1 MRGAARILGQVA
13 GGTLLLAIAG
23 FGATQW
29 LGGAQAPSVLLDAG
43 ATVGGPFALTDE
55 DGGVVTETT
64 WRGRFVLL
72 YFGYRY
78 CPDVCPTELAKM
90 VEAYDLL
97 PTSAQARTV
106 LAFATVDPE
115 RDDAAGLRDYT
126 NLFHPAL
133 IGLTGTRAQTDAA
146 ARAFRVYHARVTE
159 GRDADAY
166 LLDHSSFTYL
176 LGPDG
181 RTRQVFPATITAE
194 AMGADLARHVGP
206 ALAERRHP

>member
-1 MRGAARILGQVA
+1 VARKLGAVA
-13 GGTLLLAIAG
+13 GGALLLAIAG
-23 FGATQW
+23 LGAMQW
-29 LGGAQAPSVLLDAG
+29 FGGAQAPSARLEPAV
-43 ATVGGPFALTDE
+43 TVGGPFALTDE
-55 DGGVVTETT
+55 DGGAVTETT

-90 VEAYDLL
+90 VEAFDLL
-97 PTSAQARTV
+97 PEAAQARTV

-115 RDDAAGLRDYT
+115 RDDTTGLRDYT
-126 NLFHPAL
+126 DLFHPAL
-133 IGLTGTRAQTDAA
+133 IGLTGTQAETDAA
-146 ARAFRVYHARVTE
+146 ARAFRVYHRRVTQ

-194 AMGADLARHVGP
+194 AMAADLARQIGP
-206 ALAERRHP
+206 ALAERRLP

>member
-1 MRGAARILGQVA
+1 MARQLGAIA
-13 GGTLLLAIAG
+13 GGLLMLAIAG
-23 FGATQW
+23 FAAVQW
-29 LGGAQAPSVLLDAG
+29 LGGAHAPSALFDPA

-55 DGGVVTETT
+55 EGGVVTEAT

-90 VEAYDLL
+90 VEAYELL
-97 PTSAQARTV
+97 PASAQAQIV
-106 LAFATVDPE
+106 MAFATVDPE

-126 NLFHPAL
+126 DLFHPAL

-146 ARAFRVYHARVTE
+146 ARAFRVYHRRVTQ

-181 RTRQVFPATITAE
+181 RTRQVFPASVTAE
-194 AMGADLARHVGP
+194 AMAADLARHIGP
-206 ALAERRHP
+206 ALAERRRL

>member
-1 MRGAARILGQVA
+1 MRGAVRILGQVA
-13 GGTLLLAIAG
+13 GSILLLAIAA
-23 FGATQW
+23 FGAMQW
-29 LGGAQAPSVLLDAG
+29 LGGAQAPSALVERA
-43 ATVGGPFALTDE
+43 ATVGGPFRLTDE
-55 DGGVVTETT
+55 DGGTVTEET

-90 VEAYDLL
+90 VEAFELL
-97 PTSAQARTV
+97 PASAQARTV
-106 LAFATVDPE
+106 LVFATVDPE
-115 RDDAAGLRDYT
+115 RDDAAALRDYT
-126 NLFHPAL
+126 DLFHPAL

-146 ARAFRVYHARVTE
+146 ALAFRVYHARVTE

-181 RTRQVFPATITAE
+181 RPAQVFPATITAE
-194 AMGADLARHVGP
+194 AMAADLARRIAP
-206 ALAERRHP
+206 ALAQRRLP

>member
-1 MRGAARILGQVA
+1 MARNLGAIA

-23 FGATQW
+23 VGAMQW
-29 LGGAQAPSVLLDAG
+29 LGGAQAPSALLDPA
-43 ATVGGPFALTDE
+43 AAVGGPFALTDE
-55 DGGVVTETT
+55 EGGVVTETT

-90 VEAYDLL
+90 VEAYELL
-97 PTSAQARTV
+97 PASAQAQTV

-126 NLFHPAL
+126 GLFHPAL

-146 ARAFRVYHARVTE
+146 ARAFRVFHRRVTE

-181 RTRQVFPATITAE
+181 RTRQVFPATTTAE
-194 AMGADLARHVGP
+194 AMASALARKTGP
-206 ALAERRHP
+206 ALAERRYP

>member
-1 MRGAARILGQVA
+1 MARNLQ
-13 GGTLLLAIAG
+13 AIAG
-23 FGATQW
+23 GAMLLAVAGLSAMQW
-29 LGGAQAPSVLLDAG
+29 LGGAHAPRALLDAA

-55 DGGVVTETT
+55 EGGTVTETT

-90 VEAYDLL
+90 VEAFDLL
-97 PTSAQARTV
+97 PEAAQARTV

-126 NLFHPAL
+126 DLFHPAL
-133 IGLTGTRAQTDAA
+133 IGLTGTRAETDAA
-146 ARAFRVYHARVTE
+146 ARAFRVYHRRVTQ

-166 LLDHSSFTYL
+166 LLDHSSLTYL

-194 AMGADLARHVGP
+194 AMAADLARQIGP
-206 ALAERRHP
+206 ALTERRLP

>member
-1 MRGAARILGQVA
+1 MARSLGAIA
-13 GGTLLLAIAG
+13 GGAMLLAIAVM
-23 FGATQW
+23 GAMQW
-29 LGGAQAPSVLLDAG
+29 LGGAHAPSALLDPA
-43 ATVGGPFALTDE
+43 ATVGGPFRLADE
-55 DGGVVTETT
+55 DGGTVTEAT

-97 PTSAQARTV
+97 PEASQARTV

-115 RDDAAGLRDYT
+115 RDDAAALRDYT
-126 NLFHPAL
+126 DLFHPAL
-133 IGLTGTRAQTDAA
+133 IGLTGTPGETDAA
-146 ARAFRVYHARVTE
+146 ARAFRVYHRRVTE

-194 AMGADLARHVGP
+194 AMAADLARQIGP
-206 ALAERRHP
+206 ALAERRLP

>member
-1 MRGAARILGQVA
+1 MARNLGTIA
-13 GGTLLLAIAG
+13 GGALLLAIAG
-23 FGATQW
+23 LGAMQW
-29 LGGAQAPSVLLDAG
+29 LGGAQAPSALLDQA
-43 ATVGGPFALTDE
+43 ATVGGPFALNDE
-55 DGGVVTETT
+55 EGGTVTETT

-90 VEAYDLL
+90 VEAYEML
-97 PTSAQARTV
+97 PASAQAQLV
-106 LAFATVDPE
+106 MAFATVDPE
-115 RDDAAGLRDYT
+115 RDDAAALRDYT
-126 NLFHPAL
+126 DLFHPAL
-133 IGLTGTRAQTDAA
+133 IGLTGTPAQTDAA

-166 LLDHSSFTYL
+166 LLDHSSLTYL

-194 AMGADLARHVGP
+194 AMAADLARRIGP
-206 ALAERRHP
+206 ALAERRLP

>member
-1 MRGAARILGQVA
+1 MARNPGRIASGA
-13 GGTLLLAIAG
+13 LLLAIAG
-23 FGATQW
+23 FGTMQW
-29 LGGAQAPSVLLDAG
+29 LGGGHAPSALVAPG
-43 ATVGGPFALTDE
+43 TTIGGPFSLIDE
-55 DGGVVTETT
+55 EGGTVTETT

-90 VEAYDLL
+90 VEAYELL
-97 PTSAQARTV
+97 PEAARARIV

-115 RDDAAGLRDYT
+115 RDDPAALRDYT
-126 NLFHPAL
+126 DLFHPAL

-146 ARAFRVYHARVTE
+146 ARAFRVYHRRVTE

-181 RTRQVFPATITAE
+181 RARQVFPATITAE
-194 AMGADLARHVGP
+194 AMAADIAHQLGP
-206 ALAERRHP
+206 PLAERRLP

>member
-1 MRGAARILGQVA
+1 MARNLG
-13 GGTLLLAIAG
+13 AIAG
-23 FGATQW
+23 GALVLAITGFGAMQW
-29 LGGAQAPSVLLDAG
+29 LGGAHAPSALFDPA

-55 DGGVVTETT
+55 EGGVVTEAT

-90 VEAYDLL
+90 VEAYELL
-97 PTSAQARTV
+97 PALAQAQIV
-106 LAFATVDPE
+106 MAFATVDPE
-115 RDDAAGLRDYT
+115 RDDAPALRDYT
-126 NLFHPAL
+126 DLFHPAL
-133 IGLTGTRAQTDAA
+133 IGLTGTQTQTDAA
-146 ARAFRVYHARVTE
+146 TRAFRVYHRRVTQ
-159 GRDADAY
+159 GRDADSY

-194 AMGADLARHVGP
+194 AMAADLARQIGP
-206 ALAERRHP
+206 ALAERRLP

>member
-1 MRGAARILGQVA
+1 MARNLGAIA
-13 GGTLLLAIAG
+13 GGALLLAIAG
-23 FGATQW
+23 VSAVQW
-29 LGGAQAPSVLLDAG
+29 LGGAQAPLALIDPA
-43 ATVGGPFALTDE
+43 ATLGGPFALTDE
-55 DGGVVTETT
+55 DGGRVTETT

-90 VEAYDLL
+90 VEAYELL
-97 PTSAQARTV
+97 PQAVQARTV

-126 NLFHPAL
+126 DLFHPAL
-133 IGLTGTRAQTDAA
+133 IGLTGTQAQTDAA
-146 ARAFRVYHARVTE
+146 ARAFRVYHHRVTQ
-159 GRDADAY
+159 GRDAQAY

-181 RTRQVFPATITAE
+181 RTAQVFPTTTTAE
-194 AMGADLARHVGP
+194 AIAADLARRVAP
-206 ALAERRHP
+206 ALAQRRLP